1 MKLEVIMLKKNWIL
15 LTTTLFSIITICV
28 LIVWRYYT
36 PSESGARSLGGSTSD
51 SVSKN
56 TQSITP
62 PASASLGDTK
72 ITTGHSSASAQ
83 PISAGASFTEGRKT
97 STGVLGENLRKLL
110 NSNTLTKIDYAES
123 RIRPWCMV
131 SAKQASEREVVLAQ
145 MAASIAR
152 DKQRSL
158 SGAPRNLDGGGGASY
173 EQRIAA
179 MDRFH
184 ELCKISTENAPLTG
198 VEYERIKLKP
208 DFERRQDIAKV
219 LSTTGMDINNV
230 VIKDALETVVRSPL
244 YATLGHVLRNNLDTA
259 PLATAYTEDQMLV
272 LGLYAAEI
280 LVCRLGDD
288 CGPDGFANLQFCQ
301 MIGICGNDLE
311 SGIWDYLKEN
321 KVDTTAL
328 RQFIDQRQQALNLLD
343 FSILKKSK

>member
-1 MKLEVIMLKKNWIL
+1 MFKKNGIAIAATAFL
-15 LTTTLFSIITICV
+15 IITICV
-28 LIVWRYYT
+28 LIVWKYYT
-36 PSESGARSLGGSTSD
+36 PSQFDTLSLGASASEI
-51 SVSKN
+51 VSKN
-56 TQSITP
+56 TQSIKP
-62 PASASLGDTK
+62 SVSAPVDDTK
-72 ITTGHSSASAQ
+72 TATVRSSTLAQ
-83 PISAGASFTEGRKT
+83 PISEGTSFTEGRKT
-97 STGVLGENLRKLL
+97 ATGVLGENLRKLL
-110 NSNTLTKIDYAES
+110 NSNVLTKIDYAES

-131 SAKQASEREVVLAQ
+131 SAKQASERDTVLAQ

-152 DKQRSL
+152 DKQRIL
-158 SGAPRNLDGGGGASY
+158 SGAPRNFDGGGSASY

-184 ELCKISTENAPLTG
+184 ELCKISTENSPVTG
-198 VEYERIKLKP
+198 EEYERIKLKP
-208 DFERRQDIAKV
+208 DFERRQTIAKA
-219 LSTTGMDINNV
+219 LSTTGIDINNV
-230 VIKDALETVVRSPL
+230 MIKDALETVVRSPL
-244 YATLGHVLRNNLDTA
+244 YPTLAHVLRSNLDTA
-259 PLATAYTEDQMLV
+259 PLASVYAEDQMSV

-321 KVDTTAL
+321 KVETTAF

-343 FSILKKSK
+343 FSILKKPK